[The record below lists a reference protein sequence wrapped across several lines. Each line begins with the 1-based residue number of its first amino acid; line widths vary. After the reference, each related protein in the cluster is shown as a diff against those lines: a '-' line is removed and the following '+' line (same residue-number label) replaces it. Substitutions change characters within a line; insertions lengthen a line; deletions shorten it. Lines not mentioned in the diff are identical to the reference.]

1 MKAFRARIQ
10 LPSGE
15 FVDLTPDSAMPLIR
29 GLTEGTDLV
38 PELVTS
44 LWLDLAGPNGEM
56 IEVVLPSVAGL
67 DVSVTIE

>member
-1 MKAFRARIQ
+1 
-10 LPSGE
+10 
-15 FVDLTPDSAMPLIR
+15 MPIIR

-44 LWLDLAGPNGEM
+44 LWFNLTGPNGES

-67 DVSVTIE
+67 DASVSVK